1 MVYFNINALNYLK
14 IMQAWS
20 HFRKYEHDFIKHAK
34 LTLKQLLK
42 KVLNAT
48 RDTSKL
54 TLKEREDFWILKLE
68 TFTLKCLNQVLN
80 TVLVSV
86 VSIIRSAFIILKCAL
101 QIPDS
106 HFEKKILKMSI

>member
-1 MVYFNINALNYLK
+1 
-14 IMQAWS
+14 MQAWS

-54 TLKEREDFWILKLE
+54 TLKE
-68 TFTLKCLNQVLN
+68 
-80 TVLVSV
+80 
-86 VSIIRSAFIILKCAL
+86 
-101 QIPDS
+101 
-106 HFEKKILKMSI
+106 